1 MPNPH
6 APHQPPTTTVPD
18 RHPVAGSLHQAL
30 EAAVDAAVLAPS
42 VHNTQPWHIVLHPD
56 RLDLRADRSRQL
68 TVLDPL
74 GRELVQSV
82 GAALLNT
89 RVALAAAGWAVDVDR
104 LPDGDDPDLLAVVR
118 PVDGDPDSALADLAP
133 AIPRRRTNR
142 RRFDDDRLPE
152 DLVQALARALTAE
165 DTQLLPVVRDEH
177 LDLLARLTQQADDLQ
192 NADAAY
198 RAELRRWTNEQF
210 SHGDGVPA
218 ASVPHVDGRQHDELP
233 LRDFD
238 TAGAGQLPAE
248 THSGTGQTLV
258 LLATRH
264 DDPGAWLRS
273 GEALERL
280 LLEVTAIGWA
290 ASPLT
295 QTIEVP
301 VTRTQLRSALVWDAH
316 PQFLVRIGR
325 ATAMAR
331 TPRRPR
337 STVVDNS
344 TRPPEPP
351 PHPPRPARTGWP
363 VSPPPGASG
372 RRPVSDGRGGTTWV

>member
-6 APHQPPTTTVPD
+6 APHQPPTATVPD
-18 RHPVAGSLHQAL
+18 RQPVAGPLHHAL
-30 EAAVDAAVLAPS
+30 EAAADAAVLAPS

-89 RVALAAAGWAVDVDR
+89 RVALAAAGWAVEVDR

-152 DLVQALARALTAE
+152 DLVQALARTLTAE

-177 LDLLARLTQQADDLQ
+177 LQLLARLTEQADELQ
-192 NADAAY
+192 NADSAY

-258 LLATRH
+258 LLATRR

-280 LLEVTAIGWA
+280 LLGVTAIGWA

-325 ATAMAR
+325 ATATAR

-351 PHPPRPARTGWP
+351 PHPPRPTRTGWP
-363 VSPPPGASG
+363 VSPPPGVSG